1 MRKVNSRVILKVAS
15 RKAREIKARSYR
27 HPNVRRAFKN
37 FSTEEA
43 WTFVVRQNGVRRFCR
58 VHRTS
63 NSELLA
69 NRQRL
74 VLELFHKL
82 YPKNSLTPV
91 GIMKVP
97 AEAILGYYPEEFHVS
112 PAFSTDSNLHA
123 SVQRSTKLRI
133 KGIQKYPVWGVVTEI
148 ERRQSPAFKVHQ
160 RELRG
165 FVSKNSLGSKAHDFF
180 IDRFAVPVA
189 NNIFKESG
197 IRVDYTGNIS
207 NVKGNP
213 LFFEPK
219 ITAPNRLIDFI
230 KTKPKSEQVSL
241 LRIVRELNLV

>member
-1 MRKVNSRVILKVAS
+1 MPVQRLNSVKKIASLKSRRVKSL
-15 RKAREIKARSYR
+15 SYR
-27 HPNVRRAFKN
+27 HKNVRRAFKN

-58 VHRTS
+58 VHRTA
-63 NSELLA
+63 NSELHA

-74 VLELFHKL
+74 VLDLFHKL

-97 AEAILGYYPEEFHVS
+97 AQAILGYYPEEFKVNEGLS
-112 PAFSTDSNLHA
+112 LDSKLHA
-123 SVQRSTKLRI
+123 MMERSTKLRVR
-133 KGIQKYPVWGVVTEI
+133 GIQKYPIWGVVTEI
-148 ERRQSPAFKVHQ
+148 ERRQSPEFKLHQ

-165 FVSKNSLGSKAHDFF
+165 FVSKQSFGSKMHEFF
-180 IDRFAVPVA
+180 INHTASPLA
-189 NNIFKESG
+189 KQIFKESG

-219 ITAPNRLIDFI
+219 ITAPNRLIEFI
-230 KTKPKSEQVSL
+230 KTKPKSEQVLL
-241 LRIVRELNLV
+241 LRLVQELNLV